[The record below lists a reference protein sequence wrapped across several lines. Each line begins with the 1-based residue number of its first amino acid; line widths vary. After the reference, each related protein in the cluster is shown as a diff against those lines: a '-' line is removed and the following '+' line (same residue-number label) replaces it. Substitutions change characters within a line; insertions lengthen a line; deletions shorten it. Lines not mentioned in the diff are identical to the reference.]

1 MLKLKIEIKRKDMY
15 KKAKDLGFT
24 HPQVVNC
31 SQELDV
37 LLNNYF
43 DQAAWLKGGILINLK
58 FCSLGYYK
66 ASQMKY

>member
-1 MLKLKIEIKRKDMY
+1 MKSILLEKEKILKLKIEIKRKDMY

-37 LLNNYF
+37 LLNNFF
-43 DQAAWLKGGILINLK
+43 DPQLN
-58 FCSLGYYK
+58 
-66 ASQMKY
+66 

>member
-1 MLKLKIEIKRKDMY
+1 MKSFLLKKMLKLKIEIKRIEMY
-15 KKAKDLGFT
+15 KKAKDLSFT

-43 DQAAWLKGGILINLK
+43 DIAA
-58 FCSLGYYK
+58 
-66 ASQMKY
+66 

>member
-1 MLKLKIEIKRKDMY
+1 MKSFLLKNMLKLRIEIKRKDMY

-43 DQAAWLKGGILINLK
+43 DQAA
-58 FCSLGYYK
+58 
-66 ASQMKY
+66 

>member
-1 MLKLKIEIKRKDMY
+1 MNKSNILKGGNLMKKFLFKKMLKLKIEIKRKDMY

-43 DQAAWLKGGILINLK
+43 DQVA
-58 FCSLGYYK
+58 
-66 ASQMKY
+66 

>member
-1 MLKLKIEIKRKDMY
+1 MMKSLLLKKEKILKLKIEIKRIEMY

-37 LLNNYF
+37 LLEKLLFELN
-43 DQAAWLKGGILINLK
+43 
-58 FCSLGYYK
+58 
-66 ASQMKY
+66 

>member
-1 MLKLKIEIKRKDMY
+1 MKSLLVKKILKLKIEIKRKDMY

-43 DQAAWLKGGILINLK
+43 DLAA
-58 FCSLGYYK
+58 
-66 ASQMKY
+66 